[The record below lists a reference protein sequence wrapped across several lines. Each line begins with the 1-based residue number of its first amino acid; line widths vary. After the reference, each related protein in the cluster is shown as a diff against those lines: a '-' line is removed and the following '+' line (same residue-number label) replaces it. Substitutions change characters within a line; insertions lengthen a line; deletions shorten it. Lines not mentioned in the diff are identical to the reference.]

1 MEKHLGSATLV
12 TAWNISFRFL
22 PVKKTSDLLLV
33 MSNLYSLEYGALVMS
48 PKVCVSPIL
57 FILLA
62 VLWIRIRNNLSCWIR
77 IRILNADLNPDPGGQ
92 K

>member
-1 MEKHLGSATLV
+1 
-12 TAWNISFRFL
+12 L

-48 PKVCVSPIL
+48 PKVCVSP
-57 FILLA
+57 FLL
-62 VLWIRIRNNLSCWIR
+62 VLISRVV
-77 IRILNADLNPDPGGQ
+77 DPDPHKFELLDPDPEGQ